1 MKKTVRMS
9 ADRIEGDFYVMI
21 PDDGSDALLLPR
33 ADYDLKEGDIADVT
47 LEDGKVTSLTVR
59 ADETETRLEKNRS
72 RLASLFAKSKK

>member
-47 LEDGKVTSLTVR
+47 LEDGKVTMLTVR

>member
-9 ADRIEGDFYVMI
+9 ADRIEGNFYVMI

-47 LEDGKVTSLTVR
+47 LEDGKVTSLTVQ

>member
-33 ADYDLKEGDIADVT
+33 ADYDLKEGDIADVA
-47 LEDGKVTSLTVR
+47 LEDGKVTSLAVR

>member
-21 PDDGSDALLLPR
+21 PDDGSDALLLRR

-47 LEDGKVTSLTVR
+47 LEDGKVTTLTVR

>member
-47 LEDGKVTSLTVR
+47 LEDGKVTSLTVQ